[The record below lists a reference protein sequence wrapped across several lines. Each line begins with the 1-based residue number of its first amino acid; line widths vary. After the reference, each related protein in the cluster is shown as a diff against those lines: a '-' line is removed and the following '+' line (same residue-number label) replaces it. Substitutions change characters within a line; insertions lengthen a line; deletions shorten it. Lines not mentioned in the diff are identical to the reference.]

1 MFIDLYMGSKGRCE
15 CYMFVCV
22 CMLNVYKSVH
32 TCVCA
37 WGLLHSCACVGM
49 HLSLR
54 MWLAHAPV
62 RKRVCVCCFTEREC
76 WRQRH
81 REREKQIES
90 REQKFVEIINTS
102 TVFSLEKNTST
113 KMDSNIS
120 ISIMCSFAKMQEN
133 LENIVMETHSYFL
146 CSSA

>member
-1 MFIDLYMGSKGRCE
+1 M
-15 CYMFVCV
+15 CV
-22 CMLNVYKSVH
+22 VSQRESVGDRD
-32 TCVCA
+32 T
-37 WGLLHSCACVGM
+37 
-49 HLSLR
+49 
-54 MWLAHAPV
+54 
-62 RKRVCVCCFTEREC
+62 
-76 WRQRH
+76 
-81 REREKQIES
+81 EREKQIES